1 MPPAANTLCWHRHD
15 TLPSNATNMK
25 TFLTT
30 ALLLTTLIPAQ
41 GAAALKQEL
50 KTKEAA
56 AKRDPDA
63 LFEAG
68 KWASENGLSNDAR
81 RIYQAVLK
89 IKADHEGAN
98 LAVGNALFEGKWLTA
113 KEAEALRK
121 RADAAAYA
129 AKGFVEVQGVWVEK
143 SQVEDAKKGIFHHE
157 RELVTKDEKVA
168 LMRGFVRHPDT
179 QELIDPRFLE
189 KAQNHLF
196 PIGNDGRW
204 VDEKEADKYHSDAQ
218 RPWIVRSAF
227 STLVSSLPLAQLT
240 PLRLEADKAVERAQR
255 ALVDALPR
263 PAHRPVILIAD
274 TTQRYQEFGRIFSDG
289 TDAAGAFLA
298 RDREDAQFRVPYL
311 GQVRPAVTLNEGQH
325 TPYYLRHATAMAW
338 LQGIAADIG
347 ADLPAWFLQGAGSLG
362 RYFVNDSDA
371 GWYGKQQMQRG
382 GVKNLKGFFA
392 GFAINGDMEPS
403 QVSANVYLAGLM
415 LAYASSK
422 DADPTVAAAFKAVK
436 DCLSDAAAGSKAPA
450 AIEKL
455 AGTLVAAEP
464 KIAAY
469 LQELLK
475 LAPQ

>member
-1 MPPAANTLCWHRHD
+1 
-15 TLPSNATNMK
+15 MK
-25 TFLTT
+25 IFLTT
-30 ALLLTTLIPAQ
+30 TLLLAALAPAQ
-41 GAAALKQEL
+41 GAAQLKQEL
-50 KTKEAA
+50 KNKETA

-68 KWASENGLSNDAR
+68 QWASENGLSNDAK

-89 IKADHEGAN
+89 IKPDHEGAN
-98 LAVGNALFEGKWLTA
+98 LAVGNSLFEGKWLAA

-121 RADAAAYA
+121 KADAAAYA
-129 AKGFVEVQGVWVEK
+129 AKGYVEVQGVWVEK
-143 SQVEDAKKGIFHHE
+143 EQVDDAKKGIFRHE
-157 RELVTKDEKVA
+157 RELVTKEEKIA

-179 QELIDPRFLE
+179 QELIDPKFQE

-196 PIGNDGRW
+196 PIGNDKWG
-204 VDEKEADKYHSDAQ
+204 DEKEADKFHSDAQ

-227 STLVSSLPLAQLT
+227 CTLVSSLPLAQLT

-298 RDREDAQFRVPYL
+298 RNRQDAHFRVPYL
-311 GQVRPAVTLNEGQH
+311 GEVRPAVTLSEGQH
-325 TPYYLRHATAMAW
+325 TPYYLRHATALAW
-338 LQGIAADIG
+338 LQGIAADVG
-347 ADLPAWFLQGAGSLG
+347 AELPPWFLQGTGSLG

-382 GVKNLKGFFA
+382 GVKNLKAFFA
-392 GFAINGDMEPS
+392 SFGISGDMEPS

-422 DADPTVAAAFKAVK
+422 DADPSVAAAFKAVK
-436 DCLSDAAAGSKAPA
+436 DCLSPGGSGSKTGA
-450 AIEKL
+450 AVEKL
-455 AGTLVAAEP
+455 MGTLVAAEP

-469 LQELLK
+469 LQELTK

>member
-1 MPPAANTLCWHRHD
+1 MT
-15 TLPSNATNMK
+15 ATTMK
-25 TFLTT
+25 HFLTT
-30 ALLLTTLIPAQ
+30 ALLLATLVPAQ
-41 GAAALKQEL
+41 GAAQLKQEL
-50 KTKEAA
+50 KNKETA

-68 KWASENGLSNDAR
+68 KWASENGLSNDAK

-89 IKADHEGAN
+89 IKSDHEGAN
-98 LAVGNALFEGKWLTA
+98 LAVGNVLFDGKWLVA

-121 RADAAAYA
+121 KADAAAYA
-129 AKGFVEVQGVWVEK
+129 AKGYVEVQGVWVEK
-143 SQVEDAKKGIFHHE
+143 EHVDDAKKGIFHHE
-157 RELVTKDEKVA
+157 RELVTKEEKQA

-179 QELIDPRFLE
+179 KELIDAKFLE
-189 KAQNHLF
+189 KAQSNLY
-196 PIGNDGRW
+196 PVGNDGRW

-227 STLVSSLPLAQLT
+227 CTLVSSLPLAQLT

-255 ALVDALPR
+255 ALVDVLPR

-298 RDREDAQFRVPYL
+298 RNRQDAQFRVPYL
-311 GQVRPAVTLNEGQH
+311 GEVRPAVTLNEGQH
-325 TPYYLRHATAMAW
+325 TPYYLRHATALAW
-338 LQGIAADIG
+338 MQGVATDVG
-347 ADLPAWFLQGAGSLG
+347 AELPAWFLQGVGSLG

-382 GVKNLKGFFA
+382 GVKNLKAFFA
-392 GFAINGDMEPS
+392 SFGINGDMEPS
-403 QVSANVYLAGLM
+403 QVSANIYLAGLM

-422 DADPTVAAAFKAVK
+422 DADANVAAAYKAVK
-436 DCLSDAAAGSKAPA
+436 DCLSEGGSGGKAGAAA
-450 AIEKL
+450 EKL
-455 AGTLVAAEP
+455 MGSLIAAEA